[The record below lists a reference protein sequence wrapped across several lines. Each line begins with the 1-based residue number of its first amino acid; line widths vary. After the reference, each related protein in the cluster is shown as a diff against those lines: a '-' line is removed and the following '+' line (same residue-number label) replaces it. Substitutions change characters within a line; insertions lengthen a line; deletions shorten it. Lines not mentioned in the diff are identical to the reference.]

1 MINLKN
7 QKFNQIKLIEIL
19 FYTFPISFIA
29 GNLLLS
35 AHLVIFVIS
44 SIFYI
49 KKENITFKLEKAHW
63 LLIIFFIYTFLITT
77 IQFQAPGFLQ
87 GNNFNWVES
96 WPF

>member
-49 KKENITFKLEKAHW
+49 KKENITFKFEKAH
-63 LLIIFFIYTFLITT
+63 LVLIIFFYLYLFDNNNT
-77 IQFQAPGFLQ
+77 ISSSRIFAG
-87 GNNFNWVES
+87 
-96 WPF
+96 